1 MIRVVAF
8 DGYGTLFDV
17 DAAARRLAAEP
28 GREGFGA
35 VAALVSRDWRFK
47 QLQYSW
53 IRAITGVHA
62 DFWTC
67 TEDGLDW
74 ALEAAGVG
82 GEGLRSRLLALY
94 AELDAYPEVPA
105 TLSALK
111 ARGLATAILSN
122 GSPAMLDG
130 AVRSAGIGG
139 LLDAVLSVEAVG
151 VFKPA
156 PAVYG
161 MVGTR
166 FGTAPEEV
174 LFVSSNGWDAASAA
188 GFGFE
193 TVWAN
198 RAGAPVERLPWRP
211 RHILPDLS
219 AHPGAAAM
227 NRFVTPDGL
236 ALAWEE
242 EGAGLPLLCLPGLT
256 RNGADFDEL
265 GAALGGRHR
274 LIRLTLRGR
283 GASDRDPDFRQL
295 QRRGRGARRGGVPR
309 PSRARRGS
317 SSSAPRAA
325 G

>member
-28 GREGFGA
+28 GREGFAA
-35 VAALVSRDWRFK
+35 VAALVSRDWRYK

-53 IRAITGVHA
+53 IRTIAGAHA
-62 DFWTC
+62 DFWKC
-67 TEDGLDW
+67 TEDALDW

-105 TLSALK
+105 TLAALK
-111 ARGLATAILSN
+111 ARGVATAILSN

-139 LLDAVLSVEAVG
+139 LLDAVLSVEAVRA
-151 VFKPA
+151 FKPA

-161 MVGTR
+161 MVGER
-166 FGTAPEEV
+166 FGTTPDEV

-198 RAGAPVERLPWRP
+198 RAGVPVDRLPWRP
-211 RHILPDLS
+211 RHVLPDLS
-219 AHPGAAAM
+219 RIPE
-227 NRFVTPDGL
+227 L
-236 ALAWEE
+236 
-242 EGAGLPLLCLPGLT
+242 LP
-256 RNGADFDEL
+256 
-265 GAALGGRHR
+265 
-274 LIRLTLRGR
+274 
-283 GASDRDPDFRQL
+283 
-295 QRRGRGARRGGVPR
+295 
-309 PSRARRGS
+309 
-317 SSSAPRAA
+317 
-325 G
+325 